1 MEEIKLNIDNL
12 TELEIQKFKE
22 SWEANIKQ
30 AKLPILNEKMEE
42 KTKTVEVET
51 RVPQALG
58 TDVVI
63 LNPLT
68 KELSEEIALTSE
80 KLPKKDQQEYL
91 NKQLAKLWKTNVI
104 VNVGA
109 ECTRVKAGDE
119 CISGQHV
126 FEAAVGTPNPL
137 YLIVRESIFKAKW

>member
-1 MEEIKLNIDNL
+1 MLTDNLNDIELEKFKRDWEVANNNVNKEKSMEEV
-12 TELEIQKFKE
+12 KE
-22 SWEANIKQ
+22 V
-30 AKLPILNEKMEE
+30 
-42 KTKTVEVET
+42 KTVEVET

-58 TDVVI
+58 SDVVI

-68 KELSEEIALTSE
+68 KEISDEISLVAE
-80 KLPKKDQQEYL
+80 KLPKKDQEAYL
-91 NKQLAKLWKTNVI
+91 NSKLSKLWKTNVI

-109 ECTRVKAGDE
+109 KCVELKPGDE

-126 FEAAVGTPNPL
+126 FEAATGTPNPL

>member
-1 MEEIKLNIDNL
+1 MILNSDHL
-12 TELEIQKFKE
+12 TDIEIQKFKND
-22 SWEANIKQ
+22 WEVLMSK
-30 AKLPILNEKMEE
+30 EKNMEE
-42 KTKTVEVET
+42 VKEVKTVEVET

-58 TDVVI
+58 SDVVI

-68 KELSEEIALTSE
+68 KAMSEEIALVGE
-80 KLPKKDQQEYL
+80 KLPKKEQEAYL
-91 NKQLAKLWKTNVI
+91 NSKLGKLWKTNII

-109 ECTRVKAGDE
+109 KCTELKAGDE

-126 FEAAVGTPNPL
+126 FEAATGTPNPL

>member
-1 MEEIKLNIDNL
+1 MILNSDHL
-12 TELEIQKFKE
+12 TEIEIQKFKND
-22 SWEANIKQ
+22 WEVLIK
-30 AKLPILNEKMEE
+30 KEKNMEE
-42 KTKTVEVET
+42 VKTVEVET

-58 TDVVI
+58 SDVVI

-68 KELSEEIALTSE
+68 KAMSEEIALVSE
-80 KLPKKDQQEYL
+80 KLPKKEQQEYV
-91 NKQLAKLWKTNVI
+91 NKRLGKLWKTNVI

-109 ECTRVKAGDE
+109 KCTELKAGDE

-126 FEAAVGTPNPL
+126 FEAATGTPNPL

>member
-1 MEEIKLNIDNL
+1 MEEV
-12 TELEIQKFKE
+12 
-22 SWEANIKQ
+22 
-30 AKLPILNEKMEE
+30 
-42 KTKTVEVET
+42 KTVEVET

-58 TDVVI
+58 SDVVI

-68 KELSEEIALTSE
+68 KAMSEEIALVGE
-80 KLPKKDQQEYL
+80 KLPKKEQEAYL
-91 NKQLAKLWKTNVI
+91 NSKLGKLWKTNII

-109 ECTRVKAGDE
+109 KCAELKAGDE

-126 FEAAVGTPNPL
+126 FEAATGTPNPL